1 MSAHLTSKKDLSTIA
16 FVWGRIFA
24 DSKKES
30 FKTVVSNKDH
40 AARLLEFN
48 LDIESI
54 LFELLIS
61 DNLDSLRARYSDC
74 RELSRGKLID
84 YWTSETMEYE
94 DPKLGK
100 ISNKELE
107 EVIGSYTYQSEQF
120 EGFKTSYG
128 FKICKMIIDKINEVL
143 PKEFQDK
150 KEGYAKTAE
159 RTYRED
165 YRVSMSDEEYN
176 EEYKDQSSYDDDQD
190 DAQDA
195 QKVDTSVFM

>member
-1 MSAHLTSKKDLSTIA
+1 MSAFLTSKKDLSTIA
-16 FVWGRIFA
+16 FVWGQFFA

-30 FKTVVSNKDH
+30 FEKIVFNKDQ

-74 RELSRGKLID
+74 RDKNRNDLIES
-84 YWTSETMEYE
+84 WTSETMEYE
-94 DPKLGK
+94 NPQLGK
-100 ISNKELE
+100 ISNKEIE
-107 EVIGSYTYQSEQF
+107 EIIGSYTYQSCEF

-128 FKICKMIIDKINEVL
+128 FKICKMIIDKINDVL

-150 KEGYAKTAE
+150 KEGYAKTSDSF
-159 RTYRED
+159 YSQD
-165 YRVSMSDEEYN
+165 YKVSMSE
-176 EEYKDQSSYDDDQD
+176 EEYKEEYKEQSIYENEFEDEKEEIDN
-190 DAQDA
+190 
-195 QKVDTSVFM
+195 SVFM

>member
-1 MSAHLTSKKDLSTIA
+1 MSAFLTSKKDLSTIA
-16 FVWGRIFA
+16 FIWGQFFA

-30 FKTVVSNKDH
+30 FEKIVFNKDQ

-74 RELSRGKLID
+74 RDKNRNDLIES
-84 YWTSETMEYE
+84 WTSETMEYE
-94 DPKLGK
+94 NPQLGK
-100 ISNKELE
+100 ISNKEIE
-107 EVIGSYTYQSEQF
+107 EIIGSYTYQSCEF

-128 FKICKMIIDKINEVL
+128 FKICKMIIDKINDVL

-150 KEGYAKTAE
+150 KDGYAKTSDSF
-159 RTYRED
+159 YSQD
-165 YRVSMSDEEYN
+165 YKVSMSDEEYK
-176 EEYKDQSSYDDDQD
+176 EEYKEQSNYDN
-190 DAQDA
+190 DAQEIDN
-195 QKVDTSVFM
+195 SVFM